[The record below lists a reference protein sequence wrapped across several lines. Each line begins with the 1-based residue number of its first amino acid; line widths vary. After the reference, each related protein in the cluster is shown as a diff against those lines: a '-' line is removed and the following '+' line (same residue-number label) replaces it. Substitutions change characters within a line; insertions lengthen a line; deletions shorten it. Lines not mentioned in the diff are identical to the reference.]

1 MFQSLGF
8 TYTGSVGTSYFN
20 IRRLG
25 GVQNL
30 HWSIIGVII
39 MNKFPTAVLYLIV
52 LYWIVNAVSSI
63 SLKLFVQKLPFTLN

>member
-39 MNKFPTAVLYLIV
+39 NKFATAVLYLIV
-52 LYWIVNAVSSI
+52 LYWIVNAVLSI
-63 SLKLFVQKLPFTLN
+63 SLKLFVQKLSFTLN